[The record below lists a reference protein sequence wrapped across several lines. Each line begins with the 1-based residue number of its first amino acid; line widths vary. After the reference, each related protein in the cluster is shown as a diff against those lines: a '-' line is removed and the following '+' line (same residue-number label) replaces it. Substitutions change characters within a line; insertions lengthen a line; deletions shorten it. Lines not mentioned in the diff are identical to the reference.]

1 MEERNASN
9 MSTIRNANRAMVLR
23 CIRERPISRIDI
35 SKSISLSKS
44 AVTMIINDFIQEGL
58 VQEVGIFDS
67 AAGRK
72 PILLD
77 ICPTHRYAV
86 GVNLH
91 RKNVSVVLTDL
102 KGQLID
108 VSACRTDRFSAPEE
122 TLRWI
127 YDAAMAMI
135 AGRGLEPSR
144 CIGIGCSC
152 PGPLDYQ
159 SGMVLTPPK
168 FPLFHHFPLHDRLE
182 ALFHLPVV
190 VENNAVLL
198 ANMEYYLDPVKQFRQ
213 SLFVVIM
220 DGIGSAILSNGQIV
234 RGSAGFAGELGHT
247 SVDLHGPL
255 CPCGNHGC
263 LEQYVSLAALQQRF
277 GFDSYEKVVDD
288 AYSGKHYA
296 QDILEFLAEYL
307 ASGIVNCINF
317 LDIDAVILYGELN
330 YRHEHLFARL
340 NYYIQE
346 RSVVCRSHPIVL
358 LPSRLNQNQAYCAS
372 VSRLLDA
379 YFDLQLPGGI

>member
-1 MEERNASN
+1 
-9 MSTIRNANRAMVLR
+9 
-23 CIRERPISRIDI
+23 
-35 SKSISLSKS
+35 
-44 AVTMIINDFIQEGL
+44 
-58 VQEVGIFDS
+58 
-67 AAGRK
+67 
-72 PILLD
+72 
-77 ICPTHRYAV
+77 
-86 GVNLH
+86 
-91 RKNVSVVLTDL
+91 
-102 KGQLID
+102 
-108 VSACRTDRFSAPEE
+108 
-122 TLRWI
+122 
-127 YDAAMAMI
+127 MAMI
-135 AGRGLEPSR
+135 AGRDMELSR

-159 SGMVLTPPK
+159 SGTVLTPPK
-168 FPLFHHFPLHDRLE
+168 FRLFHHFPLQHRLE
-182 ALFHLPVV
+182 ELFRLPVI
-190 VENNAVLL
+190 VENNALLL
-198 ANMEYYLDPVKQFRQ
+198 ANMEYRLDPVKQFRQ

-220 DGIGSAILSNGQIV
+220 DGIGSAILSNGQII
-234 RGSAGFAGELGHT
+234 RGSAGLAGELGHT

-288 AYSGKHYA
+288 ACSGQYYA
-296 QDILEFLAEYL
+296 QDILEFIAEYL
-307 ASGIVNCINF
+307 ASGIINCINF

-330 YRHEHLFARL
+330 YRHEYLFARL

-379 YFDLQLPGGI
+379 YFDLQLPGGV